1 MPNRSPIAVQ
11 TPKACNSKK
20 SLILWIMSVDNSTCN
35 LDKKLDFGL
44 PLPQI
49 LTPKT
54 STMAF
59 DIEMI
64 KKLYA
69 EMPAKVDAA
78 RKLLA
83 RPLTLSEKILFSHL
97 HSDQKIAN
105 FERGGSYV
113 DFGPDRV
120 AMQDATAQMAL
131 LQFMQAGRPKVA
143 VPSTVHCDHLISAKV
158 EAKQD
163 LQVATADSKEVYDF
177 LASVSNKYGLGFW
190 KPGAGIIHQVV
201 LENYAFPGGLMIGTD
216 SHTVNAGGLGMIAI
230 GVGGA
235 DACDVMAGLPW
246 ELKWPKLIGIKLTG
260 KLNGWTAPKDVIL
273 KVAGILTVKGGT
285 GAIVEYFG
293 EGATNMSCTGKG
305 TICNMGAE
313 IGATTSTF
321 GYDAS
326 MSRYLQST
334 GRADVASL
342 ADTVASY
349 LTADPEVYATP
360 EKYFDEVIHIDL
372 NTLEPH
378 LNGPFTPDLA
388 TPISKM
394 KEVAAAN
401 GWPTKIEVGLIGSCT
416 NSSYEDISRAVS
428 LAKQVSE
435 KGLTMQSE
443 YLITPGSEQVRYTI
457 ERDGFLEVF
466 SQIGAKVFANA
477 CGPCIGMW
485 ERVGAE
491 KKEKNTIV
499 HSFNRNFA
507 KRADGNPNT
516 FAFVGSPELIT
527 ALAIAGDLNFN
538 PLTDTLTNNKGEQV
552 KLDAPTGHELPP
564 LGFSVEDAGY
574 QAPAEDGS
582 HVSVVVDP
590 VSKRLQ
596 LLDPFTAWEGT
607 DLKSL
612 RLLIKAKGKCTTDHI
627 SMAGPWLKFRGHLDN
642 ISNNLLIGAVNF
654 FNEKT
659 DNVKSQLNG
668 QYDTVPNTQR
678 AYKAAGVGTIVVG
691 DENYGEGS
699 SREHA
704 AMEPRH
710 LGVRVVLTKSFAR
723 IHETNL
729 KKQGML
735 ALTFADKNDYD
746 KIQEDD
752 AIDVIG
758 LTHFAPDQP
767 LTLVLTHKDGS
778 TDTIKA
784 NHTYNQQQIEW
795 FKSGGALNIIRKQ
808 VGK

>member
-1 MPNRSPIAVQ
+1 MAVH
-11 TPKACNSKK
+11 TPKACISKK
-20 SLILWIMSVDNSTCN
+20 SLILWIISVDNSTCN

-49 LTPKT
+49 LTIKP

-64 KKLYA
+64 QKVYA
-69 EMPAKVDAA
+69 AMPAKVEAA
-78 RKLLA
+78 RKLLG

-97 HSDQKIAN
+97 HHDQALQN

-163 LQVATADSKEVYDF
+163 LQVATNESKEVYDF

-246 ELKWPKLIGIKLTG
+246 ELKWPKLIGIKLKG
-260 KLNGWTAPKDVIL
+260 KLSGWTAPKDVIL

-293 EGATNMSCTGKG
+293 EGATSMSCTGKG

-326 MSRYLQST
+326 MSRYLHST
-334 GRADVASL
+334 GRADIAAL
-342 ADTVASY
+342 ADGIAEH
-349 LTADPEVYATP
+349 LTADPEVYAHP
-360 EKYFDEVIHIDL
+360 EKYFDQVIEIDL
-372 NTLEPH
+372 NELEPH

-394 KEVAAAN
+394 KEAALAN

-428 LAKQVSE
+428 LAKQVAQ
-435 KGLTMQSE
+435 KGLTTKAE
-443 YLITPGSEQVRYTI
+443 YMITPGSEQVRYTI
-457 ERDGFLEVF
+457 ERDGFLDVF

-516 FAFVGSPELIT
+516 FAFVGSPELVT
-527 ALAIAGDLNFN
+527 ALAIAGDLTFN
-538 PLTDTLTNNKGEQV
+538 PLTDTLTNDKGAQV
-552 KLDAPTGHELPP
+552 KLDAPTGDELPVK
-564 LGFSVEDAGY
+564 GFAVEDAGY

-582 HVSVVVDP
+582 NVTVAVDP
-590 VSKRLQ
+590 ASKRLQ

-642 ISNNLLIGAVNF
+642 ISNNLLIGAVNY
-654 FNEKT
+654 FNDKT
-659 DNVKSQLNG
+659 DSVKSQING

-746 KIQEDD
+746 KIQENDS
-752 AIDVIG
+752 IDVVG
-758 LTHFAPDQP
+758 LTQFTPNQP
-767 LTLVLTHKDGS
+767 LSLVLHHENGS
-778 TDTIKA
+778 TETILA

-795 FKSGGALNIIRKQ
+795 FKAGGALNIIRKQ